1 VTLLRLPLSV
11 SGAIRIGLAMR
22 VPLMGFGQQR
32 RTAEQVNG
40 KYVRI
45 VMLEQVA
52 SGGGGLV
59 LASDLEL
66 N

>member
-1 VTLLRLPLSV
+1 MTLRLLPWSV
-11 SGAIRIGLAMR
+11 SGAIRIRLAMR
-22 VPLMGFGQQR
+22 VPLMEFGQQR

-45 VMLEQVA
+45 VMLERVA